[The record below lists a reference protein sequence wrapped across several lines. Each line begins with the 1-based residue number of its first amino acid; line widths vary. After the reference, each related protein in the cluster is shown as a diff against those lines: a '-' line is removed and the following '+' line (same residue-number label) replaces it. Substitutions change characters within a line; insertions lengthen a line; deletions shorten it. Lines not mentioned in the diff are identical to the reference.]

1 MVKILDTAILGI
13 DIVLFIYFYNIAIN
27 TTDMTTRLVSCA
39 AMTFEVYF
47 IRKHL
52 KIMRNLKS
60 VENKRK
66 YLSIKVPRIRC
77 FFIDI

>member
-1 MVKILDTAILGI
+1 MKILDTAILGI

-52 KIMRNLKS
+52 KIMKNLKS

-66 YLSIKVPRIRC
+66 
-77 FFIDI
+77 

>member
-39 AMTFEVYF
+39 AMPFEVYF

-66 YLSIKVPRIRC
+66 
-77 FFIDI
+77 

>member
-52 KIMRNLKS
+52 KIMKNLKS

-66 YLSIKVPRIRC
+66 
-77 FFIDI
+77 

>member
-1 MVKILDTAILGI
+1 MKILDTAILGI

-66 YLSIKVPRIRC
+66 
-77 FFIDI
+77 

>member
-60 VENKRK
+60 VENKRE
-66 YLSIKVPRIRC
+66 
-77 FFIDI
+77 

>member
-66 YLSIKVPRIRC
+66 
-77 FFIDI
+77 

>member
-1 MVKILDTAILGI
+1 MGDEMVKILDTAILGI

-66 YLSIKVPRIRC
+66 
-77 FFIDI
+77 